1 MLILAAIFVIACFNT
16 CVGLLSCCSEYF
28 AGLFPK
34 IPYKLY
40 VFFFAAASMLI
51 SNAGLT
57 RILKI
62 SLPVLSALYPVAI
75 VLILLSFFQK
85 WLEGKRF
92 VYPAAILLT
101 SVASILYA
109 VSDAGLMLPAV
120 TRVIDKVPLAAVG
133 LGWVLPAAAGVL
145 LGLLLSRLSQIKKKR
160 IQSA

>member
-1 MLILAAIFVIACFNT
+1 
-16 CVGLLSCCSEYF
+16 
-28 AGLFPK
+28 
-34 IPYKLY
+34 
-40 VFFFAAASMLI
+40 MLI